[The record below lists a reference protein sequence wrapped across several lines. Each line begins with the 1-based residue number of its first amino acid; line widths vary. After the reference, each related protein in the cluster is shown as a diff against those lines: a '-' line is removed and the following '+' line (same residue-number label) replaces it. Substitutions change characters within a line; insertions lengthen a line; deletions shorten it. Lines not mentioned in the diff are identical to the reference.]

1 MDGIPLCM
9 DYYKWPVNSNED
21 RIETLL
27 IGDELGICHMYNF
40 TQNDWH
46 ICEYRLGT
54 KSGPNKCCEEEIK
67 KAFEEKFEPSK

>member
-40 TQNDWH
+40 T
-46 ICEYRLGT
+46 
-54 KSGPNKCCEEEIK
+54 
-67 KAFEEKFEPSK
+67 